1 MTPQPLNGRYEA
13 RATDPPQ
20 VFDTLKGRVST
31 THLDFEGAVSL
42 AYILNRFSTGARI

>member
-1 MTPQPLNGRYEA
+1 MSGRYEA
-13 RATDPPQ
+13 RPTTPPQ

-31 THLDFEGAVSL
+31 THLDFEGAVNL